1 VLVGA
6 AGVSSPALWNARV
19 EGTTRPSVAL
29 TRYLVS
35 ILLCWAALGALA
47 MLVGPPPKAEKKDD
61 DDAGAAP
68 AEAQAVSPGEQ
79 EPQPVA

>member
-1 VLVGA
+1 MSPLSPAVLVA
-6 AGVSSPALWNARV
+6 AALVSSPALWNAVV

-35 ILLCWAALGALA
+35 IVLCWAALGALA
-47 MLVGPPPKAEKKDD
+47 MLVGPPPKKEQEQEQDEPEAE
-61 DDAGAAP
+61 
-68 AEAQAVSPGEQ
+68 EQ